1 MNKLYYRVQRMTVFF
16 LNKKVCIYA
25 LLEPETKIVRY
36 VGKTTREPKRRLYE
50 HIRNLSYNTYK
61 TNWVK
66 SLLKDGK
73 EPILAVLETCDYSNW
88 IERERFWIDYYLKN
102 GEKSLTNLTLG
113 GDYGSIPWTVERK
126 KSRKANYSSLYLG
139 VIKSKNGWYAGINLN
154 GKRIHLGCFESEDE
168 AARIYDAVARFYLK
182 EKAQTNF
189 EGEESFSVEVAN
201 RLSEERQL
209 AKNKTG
215 YKGVYQTLNKF
226 KKYDCT
232 VYITKGKAAS
242 LGCYTSAKAAARVY
256 DWYCVTNNLDRILN
270 FPEDKEISLVKGS
283 KAYETRYEEKTSKYA
298 GIYYVIA
305 IKRWLV
311 SFDIGGK
318 RKYFG
323 SYFIEEDAAK
333 VHDYV
338 CLEFK
343 LDRPL
348 HFNNAKIYEEG
359 QILYKNRNI
368 GRREA
373 NSTLRN
379 KRTRLSQGNAYNP
392 RKAHS
397 EYLGVSW
404 NKPKEKYVATIRYQ
418 ARTILLATFDSP
430 DRCAY
435 YYDCAAL
442 HYFGKNAKTN
452 GIGTKPLTPTELRRE
467 VTLEQKKG
475 DTSSYLGVCFQKGNY
490 IASIGIEGKQKEI
503 ARFKSEIV
511 AAKVYDAVARFYQ
524 TEPITNFDGTSC
536 YDLETARKFCHNI
549 YKNKLTSKYTG
560 VSYHSSSEYFIVQF
574 RYNKKNHE
582 IGRSK
587 DEALAAKVYDA
598 LIRNYYPEKPTNFES
613 DEKFTIPEAKEALKI
628 KRPKT
633 SQYTGVFRTAKGEY
647 SASLYINGVTKR
659 VATNLSEIECAKAV
673 DRYILKHNLDKSL
686 NFPELKEVY
695 LAEN

>member
-1 MNKLYYRVQRMTVFF
+1 MTVFF
-16 LNKKVCIYA
+16 SSKKVCIYA

-50 HIRNLSYNTYK
+50 HIRNLDYNTYK
-61 TNWVK
+61 TNWIK

-73 EPILAVLETCDYSNW
+73 EPILAVLETCDYSEW

-102 GEKSLTNLTLG
+102 GQKSLTNLTLG

-126 KSRKANYSSLYLG
+126 KSRKGIYSSLHLG
-139 VIKSKNGWYAGINLN
+139 VVKADAGWSAAIGLN
-154 GKRIHLGCFESEDE
+154 GQRVHLGRFDSEEE
-168 AARIYDAVARFYLK
+168 AAKVFDAVSRYYFK
-182 EKAQTNF
+182 DKAQTNF
-189 EGEESFSVEVAN
+189 EGTESYSVETAN

-215 YKGVYQTLNKF
+215 YRGVHENSLSV
-226 KKYDCT
+226 KKYNCL
-232 VYITKGKAAS
+232 VYLQKNRPLS
-242 LGCYTSAKAAARVY
+242 LGCYSSAKAAARVY
-256 DWYCVTNNLDRILN
+256 DWYCITNNLARILN
-270 FPEDKEISLVKGS
+270 FPDDKETSLLKGS
-283 KAYETRYEEKTSKYA
+283 KAYETRYEEKTSKYP
-298 GIYYVIA
+298 GVYYVSG
-305 IKRWLV
+305 IKRWHV
-311 SFDIGGK
+311 NFEINGN
-318 RKYFG
+318 RRHFG
-323 SYFIEEDAAK
+323 CYLTEEDAAK

-343 LDRPL
+343 LDRSL
-348 HFNNAKIYEEG
+348 HFNNIKTCEEG
-359 QILYKNRNI
+359 RVLYENRNV
-368 GRREA
+368 GRSVVT
-373 NSTLRN
+373 STLRN

-418 ARTILLATFDSP
+418 AKTILLATFDSP

-467 VTLEQKKG
+467 VMLEQKKG

-490 IASIGIEGKQKEI
+490 IASMVIDGKQKEI

-524 TEPITNFDGTSC
+524 DEPITNFDGTSC
-536 YDLETARKFCHNI
+536 YDLETARKFCRKI
-549 YKNKLTSKYTG
+549 YK
-560 VSYHSSSEYFIVQF
+560 SSRSSQYIGICFHKGSGYFIVQF
-574 RYNKKNHE
+574 RHDKKLYE

-587 DEALAAKVYDA
+587 DEEKAAKVYDA
-598 LIRNYYPEKPTNFES
+598 LIRNYYPEKQTNF
-613 DEKFTIPEAKEALKI
+613 DGTEKLTIEEAKNLLKI
-628 KRPKT
+628 KRERT

-647 SASLYINGVTKR
+647 SASLYINGATKR
-659 VATNLSEIECAKAV
+659 IATNLTEIECAKAV
-673 DRYILKHNLDKSL
+673 DRYILEYNLDKPL
-686 NFPELKEVY
+686 NFPELTDVY
-695 LAEN
+695 LKEKL